1 MKNNMTIFPLPEIG
15 VGKKKEQEY
24 NLYATHISFG
34 IKLNYTN
41 D

>member
-1 MKNNMTIFPLPEIG
+1 MTIFPLPEIA
-15 VGKKKEQEY
+15 VRKKKEQEY